1 MFFALACSFIDAQ
14 NISLTKEKRTLAV
27 QQMYARIRE
36 PERVRRRRLGEAL
49 EEENIMDILEA
60 FEYHLELSKQSLML
74 RSIGVKEEDG
84 LPATMNDTAMTS
96 GLGDAMKSLSMHLMH
111 EEEHASA
118 RRLKERK
125 RRLSQEKYDKIHH
138 ILRKTSAAVY
148 EEPIRKP
155 AKPRYLGEISEG
167 VHEIDISGGAVRSS
181 RNGRKL
187 ADGALTFGGTCTE
200 KPMGPVY
207 EDGWT
212 SDGVVDKDCTCDTNG
227 IQDAGSLALTGVT
240 LKFKG
245 RWCKCT
251 SGDYYSN
258 VGWDCANT
266 YPSIATGST
275 CTVDTSAFPKSIA
288 CKYILV
294 FAKGFWITVGTN
306 LDIGYGSSGKSDD
319 MMAQFSFG
327 VMTNQLPR
335 PGYCDDPP
343 TGINQDNAVSKLTS
357 AITNILLCG
366 DKVWYILEIM
376 GAMVQGVF
384 DVGKNLGGD
393 AMADTVKYFPL
404 QMKFP
409 KTYDGSKDKTKM
421 KFLAQIPLKA
431 VSAANAGS
439 SSVDGLDFGKSGGV
453 CLSEL
458 GGKLKMGGGLKR
470 LLKFTGV
477 ALAMAGA
484 DVCLEMPDLA
494 PSGADLLF
502 GLKFNG
508 KAFDQTDV
516 SLIKFVDLLP
526 DAWEQMATDIT
537 GTGLRTLLRN
547 VLEFRPCS
555 AAACGSWSS
564 WSIDS
569 QFKTSVTSGWPTKI
583 DLSID
588 IGEIVGGVVPSIMK
602 GTGDADKKIF
612 KLPNMFVTSRR
623 RRLEIDA
630 MLSERDTVTLHIPEG
645 YLNTSYYRP
654 LVRRLA
660 DKTWDFPAGT
670 LIKSGSKCD
679 LTYVGMPKSIVC
691 TLKVGLGSDK
701 VTVEMQAEMSLSY
714 GPDGQELMIV
724 GKVGFKIALGAETD
738 YKSRRRLE
746 KLASGSLLGKIDVGG
761 LIDNSLT
768 GTIKIMP
775 FSFEFPKMYSAGKL
789 HEVARIKAET
799 LKASGMCISNMETL
813 APDNVKDVVKPLA
826 QTLNKITGPVGGDVC
841 GETPGLDLSNGFN
854 LDVNVKLSVFDKSK
868 VDVYPI
874 LLKLAELEP
883 AVNTLMTIINSVMG
897 DTIKTQLNDLVKS
910 MLPKQ
915 VDFKI
920 SMGMLIAQ
928 ALKIGTATSKNVFTG
943 AADKL
948 PTTVG
953 SGRRL
958 VRSHRGRLLETGNF
972 ITDEGNFKLG
982 GIPASSRPGT
992 AAVGTPIT
1000 KILTDAEMVGST
1012 TGDGGGGG
1020 ANNEGSTTGDGGG
1033 GGANNEL
1040 SGGSAGQN
1048 STTTAA
1054 TGLGVEV
1061 LVLIILLVL
1070 IAIAAVAWV
1079 YYRKTRKLPIKP
1091 TCKKETAVKIAPAPA
1106 NIELNA
1112 VVPKAQVKETNAA
1125 EDI

>member
-1 MFFALACSFIDAQ
+1 
-14 NISLTKEKRTLAV
+14 
-27 QQMYARIRE
+27 
-36 PERVRRRRLGEAL
+36 
-49 EEENIMDILEA
+49 
-60 FEYHLELSKQSLML
+60 
-74 RSIGVKEEDG
+74 
-84 LPATMNDTAMTS
+84 
-96 GLGDAMKSLSMHLMH
+96 
-111 EEEHASA
+111 
-118 RRLKERK
+118 
-125 RRLSQEKYDKIHH
+125 
-138 ILRKTSAAVY
+138 
-148 EEPIRKP
+148 
-155 AKPRYLGEISEG
+155 
-167 VHEIDISGGAVRSS
+167 
-181 RNGRKL
+181 
-187 ADGALTFGGTCTE
+187 
-200 KPMGPVY
+200 
-207 EDGWT
+207 
-212 SDGVVDKDCTCDTNG
+212 
-227 IQDAGSLALTGVT
+227 
-240 LKFKG
+240 
-245 RWCKCT
+245 
-251 SGDYYSN
+251 
-258 VGWDCANT
+258 
-266 YPSIATGST
+266 
-275 CTVDTSAFPKSIA
+275 
-288 CKYILV
+288 
-294 FAKGFWITVGTN
+294 
-306 LDIGYGSSGKSDD
+306 
-319 MMAQFSFG
+319 
-327 VMTNQLPR
+327 
-335 PGYCDDPP
+335 
-343 TGINQDNAVSKLTS
+343 
-357 AITNILLCG
+357 
-366 DKVWYILEIM
+366 
-376 GAMVQGVF
+376 
-384 DVGKNLGGD
+384 
-393 AMADTVKYFPL
+393 
-404 QMKFP
+404 
-409 KTYDGSKDKTKM
+409 
-421 KFLAQIPLKA
+421 
-431 VSAANAGS
+431 
-439 SSVDGLDFGKSGGV
+439 
-453 CLSEL
+453 
-458 GGKLKMGGGLKR
+458 
-470 LLKFTGV
+470 
-477 ALAMAGA
+477 
-484 DVCLEMPDLA
+484 
-494 PSGADLLF
+494 
-502 GLKFNG
+502 
-508 KAFDQTDV
+508 
-516 SLIKFVDLLP
+516 
-526 DAWEQMATDIT
+526 
-537 GTGLRTLLRN
+537 
-547 VLEFRPCS
+547 
-555 AAACGSWSS
+555 
-564 WSIDS
+564 
-569 QFKTSVTSGWPTKI
+569 
-583 DLSID
+583 
-588 IGEIVGGVVPSIMK
+588 
-602 GTGDADKKIF
+602 
-612 KLPNMFVTSRR
+612 
-623 RRLEIDA
+623 
-630 MLSERDTVTLHIPEG
+630 
-645 YLNTSYYRP
+645 
-654 LVRRLA
+654 
-660 DKTWDFPAGT
+660 
-670 LIKSGSKCD
+670 
-679 LTYVGMPKSIVC
+679 MPKSIVC
-691 TLKVGLGSDK
+691 TLKVGLGNDK

-1020 ANNEGSTTGDGGG
+1020 ANNE
-1033 GGANNEL
+1033 L

-1048 STTTAA
+1048 STTTTA
-1054 TGLGVEV
+1054 TGLGVGV

-1091 TCKKETAVKIAPAPA
+1091 TCKKETAVAPAPA

-1112 VVPKAQVKETNAA
+1112 VVHKAQVKETNAA